1 MSGSPEVSWSDPLA
15 EFTSGFAAEL
25 DDLGYSPRGAEAQLR
40 LMRQLSIWLA
50 GQGYVVADLT
60 VEVVERYVA
69 ARRSRHSNMRSVR
82 AVAPLLEFLRGVG
95 ALPMPLDA
103 APAGPVEVLAAR
115 FGEYLRM
122 QRGLAPATVLSYT
135 SQAAIFL
142 GWRIDQ
148 RGAQWELLT
157 AKEIAEFV
165 AVRANGQRP
174 RSLQVGINALRALL
188 RWLSAEGQVP
198 VGLAES
204 IGPVAAPAMTS
215 VPKALA
221 DNQIADLFAGLP
233 PDGPV
238 RLRNEAVLL
247 LLWRMGLRA
256 GEVAALRLDDI
267 DWRNGVILLQGKG
280 DRHEQM
286 PLPADV
292 GASLAA
298 YVKNGR
304 PAGGG
309 HRHVFLGLDA
319 PHRPIGTGCVSSV
332 VARAAAGAGIDGPVH
347 AHRLRHTAACQVLA
361 GGGGLVETGQLLRH
375 ASTSATAI
383 YAKADIT
390 TLAALA
396 RPWPNAGAR

>member
-1 MSGSPEVSWSDPLA
+1 MSGSPKVSWSDPLA
-15 EFTSGFAAEL
+15 EFVSGFAAEL
-25 DDLGYSPRGAEAQLR
+25 DDLGYSSRGAEAQLR

-50 GQGYVVADLT
+50 GQGFAAADLT

-82 AVAPLLEFLRGVG
+82 ALAPLLGFLRRVG
-95 ALPMPLDA
+95 AVPMPLDA
-103 APAGPVEVLAAR
+103 APVGPAGVLTAR
-115 FGEYLRM
+115 FGEYLHT

-135 SQAAIFL
+135 SQAAMFL
-142 GWRIDQ
+142 VWRIDQ
-148 RGAQWELLT
+148 RGAAWESLT

-165 AVRANGQRP
+165 TVRATGQRP

-188 RWLSAEGQVP
+188 RWMSAEGQVP
-198 VGLAES
+198 AGLAES

-221 DNQIADLFAGLP
+221 GNQIADLFAGLP

-238 RLRNEAVLL
+238 RLRNEAMLL

-256 GEVAALRLDDI
+256 GEVAVLRLDDI
-267 DWRNGVILLQGKG
+267 DWRNGVILVRGKG

-292 GASLAA
+292 GESLAA
-298 YVKNGR
+298 YVKHGR
-304 PAGGG
+304 PTRGGN
-309 HRHVFLGLDA
+309 RHVFLGLDA
-319 PHRPIGTGCVSSV
+319 PHRPIGTACVSSV

-347 AHRLRHTAACQVLA
+347 AHRLRHTAACRVLT
-361 GGGGLVETGQLLRH
+361 GGGGLVEAGQLLRH
-375 ASTSATAI
+375 GSTAATAI